1 MNFDVIKS
9 NLKKRGFAVSLFD
22 TASEASKYLNTVI
35 DGKTV
40 GFGGS
45 VTLQEMGLYESL
57 SAHNACFWHWR
68 IKDGTAAAEL
78 RDQGNAAKIYLSSVN
93 GIAESGE
100 IINIDGT
107 CNRVAS
113 TLYGH
118 EKVYLVAGKN
128 KIAENYEA
136 ALWRARNVA
145 APKNAQRL
153 GVSTPC
159 AAKGDRCY
167 DCASAARICR
177 ALTVL
182 WEKPSGADI
191 EVVLIDEALGY

>member
-9 NLKKRGFAVSLFD
+9 NLEKRGFAVSLFD
-22 TASEASKYLNTVI
+22 KASEASKYLNTVI

-57 SAHNACFWHWR
+57 STHNACFWHWR
-68 IKDGTAAAEL
+68 IKDGTTAAEL

-159 AAKGDRCY
+159 SAKGDRCY
-167 DCASAARICR
+167 DCASDARICR
-177 ALTVL
+177 ALAVL

>member
-1 MNFDVIKS
+1 MNFDEIRS
-9 NLKKRGFAVSLFD
+9 NLETRGFAVSAFE
-22 TASEASKYLNTVI
+22 TAADASRYLNNAI
-35 DGKTV
+35 NGKTV

-45 VTLQEMGLYESL
+45 MTLDKMGLFESL
-57 SAHNACFWHWR
+57 STHNEVFWHWR
-68 IKDGTAAAEL
+68 VPQGKNAVDL
-78 RDQGNAAKIYLSSVN
+78 RDAGNAAKIYLSSVN
-93 GIAESGE
+93 GIAASGE
-100 IINIDGT
+100 IVNIDGT
-107 CNRVAS
+107 CNRVAAM
-113 TLYGH
+113 LYGH

-153 GVSTPC
+153 GVNTPC
-159 AAKGDRCY
+159 AAKGERCY
-167 DCASAARICR
+167 DCKSEARICR

-191 EVVLIDEALGY
+191 EVVLIGEELGY